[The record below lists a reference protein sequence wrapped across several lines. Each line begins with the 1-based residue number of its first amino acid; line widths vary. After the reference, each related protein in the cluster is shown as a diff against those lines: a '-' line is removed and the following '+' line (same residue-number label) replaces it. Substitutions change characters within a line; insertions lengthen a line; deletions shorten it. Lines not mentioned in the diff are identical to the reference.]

1 MLREVKLRF
10 KPLAALAAIS
20 LVVGSSAAAAQSV
33 VPAAPVA
40 DRASA
45 QSGEANELVGGGTI
59 LIIGAVVLALAI
71 WGIIELTND
80 DDEPVSP

>member
-1 MLREVKLRF
+1 MRF

-20 LVVGSSAAAAQSV
+20 LVVGSSAAAAQSAA
-33 VPAAPVA
+33 PAAPAV
-40 DRASA
+40 DRAGA
-45 QSGEANELVGGGTI
+45 QSDEANDLVGGGTI

-80 DDEPVSP
+80 DEEPVSP